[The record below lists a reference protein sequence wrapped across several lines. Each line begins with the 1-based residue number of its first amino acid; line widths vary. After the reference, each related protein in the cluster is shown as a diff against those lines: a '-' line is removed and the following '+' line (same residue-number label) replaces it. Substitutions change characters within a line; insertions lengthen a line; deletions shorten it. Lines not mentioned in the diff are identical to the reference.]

1 MKGQSGERDTHEER
15 LYFVENPETARLS
28 DLNTAVEANEAHL
41 AAHPDCPLRWLYQAH
56 TGDLRTARGERT
68 ESRDDLVRAAE
79 LLREASADPE
89 PSISPG
95 QRGGFLFNLGNL
107 LTKRQLAASFTTLS
121 EGVDAYRQALELL
134 TDAER
139 LACVS
144 NMLPELLA
152 VADRS
157 GRPEPREEARDL
169 ALRFL
174 DEAATHPISETGVW
188 NAAIKCLDTEPV
200 PTDLHLHLVAKAES
214 LVQQP
219 APDDVRGLRLHR
231 LERLLNAC
239 WERTGERRFLI
250 RAVEAGRQAVA
261 LCPTEG
267 KTVANLALA
276 LKMAGALDGDPELL
290 AEAVRFFLRAL
301 ELTPA
306 ESDDHPTMRGDLA
319 GIRLLLSE
327 YRDQE
332 ENLRAALHET
342 TEVVEHGRR
351 TGNFTLVRT
360 FLPNLALARLRLGM
374 VTDDRGL
381 KADALDAYREALKLH
396 RPPGTRARLLANY
409 GSALAQLAA
418 HDDRPADKLHE
429 ADQAMTEALVL
440 LPDDEPQLG
449 QFLRAYAVNA
459 LTLTVHDHT
468 STALDRAIDAWERI
482 LARATACSLA
492 EPAHLCRKLLAV
504 QYWRRYDGTADV
516 GDLGRAV
523 DHGAHVLRDPRQDL
537 GAELLLLT
545 LYAVSEAYRL
555 RALVTHDPAD
565 FEHAIASAAEVLE
578 WPDLP
583 QAMRQDFL
591 TARSAAHNDRFN
603 VFGRPSDLDAA
614 LAFAQQAVAVP
625 VPTGPK
631 SSTRH
636 QLAACLSQKYQ
647 QSGLVEHLDRA
658 VEIWRA
664 ARSAIRSRLG
674 EDDDPLTV
682 SYTDS
687 DLSVI
692 HNLSTT
698 LAQRY
703 QLHQIPS
710 DLDEALD
717 AMAIVL
723 RHTLANRPARPDRL
737 TSAANMFRSRCSRD
751 AAPDDLSRAL
761 SYAEEAVATA
771 RPGSHTH
778 LNAVTALLAIHT
790 DDRDAHGGGGS
801 EDDGRHA
808 ESRDRAIEL
817 GLRLAESADVATLRR
832 GTLLTHNTAMTLR
845 RRWRVSRNHS
855 DLDRSI
861 SLLRQVLQRVGLERS
876 PLSALALGWTLLD
889 HSRTEDTACSAD
901 APLSAAEARREAAAA
916 FRSVATSATAP
927 TSTRFQAA
935 RDWATVTGRPDE
947 ETLAACRQL
956 MELLPLV
963 AWVGAPRAVR
973 ETVLDDESALTPM
986 AALAAVEAGRPA
998 DAVEFLE
1005 LGRGVLWSQS
1015 LDLRTDLTEIE
1026 EADPELGAR
1035 LAAVREALDTSTTDS
1050 GAADLP
1056 LVAESSVPAP
1066 PDPVDPDWE
1075 AVILRAEE
1083 MSARG
1088 DRGEL
1093 YDHLGPL
1100 TTADDPR
1107 VAGYAEFGR
1116 GLALI
1121 DRGEPEAAR
1130 EALARAAAHDSPFAF
1145 AAANT
1150 LGDLLVAA
1158 DDYEAA
1164 RAAYER
1170 ARDSAD
1176 QEQSGLAA
1184 ASLRRLDEIEAA
1196 ENRLDHGLARAL
1208 VLGDV
1213 PELLGVAVRLL
1224 QQSRFADCRLFVER
1238 AFPRIPPEDQ
1248 PSTASF
1254 LALVRGRTGD
1264 VPGARNA
1271 WEQALTS
1278 DDPETVANAALGLGD
1293 LLAGEYTLD
1302 EARSA
1307 YARAQDFPDT
1317 ADEARAHLAALSV
1330 PSPEDDSVA
1339 RAPRLAFDYG
1349 HWLAHRRP
1357 AEEALAVL
1365 EQALAAGC
1373 ADPRAHYYVFE
1384 VVRLRSEPSP
1394 QWMRERLHRVL
1405 ARSPDPG
1412 SPLALITRA
1421 RLRQLRGDEEGAVRI
1436 LDDAYGAALA
1446 RGDAE
1451 LAAVAALVQ
1460 ATHHQHVENV
1470 DAAHDA
1476 YQRAIRSGHPELSP
1490 TAANW
1495 MAVMLDEAGRG
1506 EEARATY
1513 RHVMISGHPVQG
1525 GMAAFTLGMSLGR
1538 SGDVD
1543 GAVEAFSWAAN
1554 GVWEQSAA
1562 DARTMLARL
1571 STDGSDSADP
1581 PDRPGPRGTA

>member
-1 MKGQSGERDTHEER
+1 MKRRSGERETHEER
-15 LYFVENPETARLS
+15 LYFVENPATAWLS

-56 TGDLRTARGERT
+56 TGDLRAARGERT
-68 ESRDDLVRAAE
+68 ESREDLVRAAE
-79 LLREASADPE
+79 LLREASTDPE
-89 PSISPG
+89 PSIPPG
-95 QRGGFLFNLGNL
+95 RRGGVLFNLGNL
-107 LTKRQLAASFTTLS
+107 LTKQGLAESFTALS

-134 TDAER
+134 TGAER

-157 GRPEPREEARDL
+157 GRPEPREEAREL

-174 DEAATHPISETGVW
+174 DEAATHPVSEIGVW
-188 NAAIKCLDTEPV
+188 NAAIACLHAEPV
-200 PTDLHLHLVAKAES
+200 PTELHLRLIAKAEP
-214 LVQQP
+214 LVRQP
-219 APDDVRGLRLHR
+219 APDDVRGLRFHR
-231 LERLLNAC
+231 LETLLSAC
-239 WERTGERRFLI
+239 WERTGERRFLS

-276 LKMAGALDGDPELL
+276 LKKAGALDGDPELL
-290 AEAVRFFLRAL
+290 TEAAHFCTRAL

-306 ESDDHPTMRGDLA
+306 ESDDHPSMRGDLA
-319 GIRLLLSE
+319 GIRVLLSE
-327 YRDQE
+327 YQDQE

-342 TEVVEHGRR
+342 SEVVEHGRH
-351 TGNFTLVRT
+351 TGNFGLVRT
-360 FLPNLALARLRLGM
+360 FLPNLALVRLRLGM
-374 VTDDRGL
+374 VIDDRGL
-381 KADALDAYREALKLH
+381 KTDALDAFREALKLH
-396 RPPGTRARLLANY
+396 LPPGTRARLLVNY
-409 GSALAQLAA
+409 GSGLAQLAA
-418 HDDRPADKLHE
+418 HDDRPADRLHE
-429 ADQAMTEALVL
+429 ANQAMTEALIL

-449 QFLRAYAVNA
+449 EFLRAHAVNA
-459 LTLTVHDHT
+459 FTLTVHADT
-468 STALDRAIDAWERI
+468 ATALDTAIATWERV
-482 LARATACSLA
+482 LARATACSLT
-492 EPAHLCRKLLAV
+492 EPAQVCRELLAV
-504 QYWRRYDGTADV
+504 HYLDRYDGTADV
-516 GDLGRAV
+516 ADLGRAV
-523 DHGAHVLRDPRQDL
+523 EHGEHVLRNPHQAL
-537 GAELLLLT
+537 GAAWLLLT
-545 LYAVSEAYRL
+545 VYAVGDAYRL
-555 RALVTHDPAD
+555 RALVTHDPSD
-565 FEHAIASAAEVLE
+565 FEHAIASVAEVLE

-583 QAMRQDFL
+583 LPMRQNFL
-591 TARSAAHNDRFN
+591 TAQSATHNDRFN
-603 VFGRPSDLDAA
+603 AFGRPSDLDTA

-625 VPTGPK
+625 VPTGPE
-631 SSTRH
+631 SSTHH

-664 ARSAIRSRLG
+664 ARSSIRSRLG

-682 SYTDS
+682 CYTDS

-703 QLHQIPS
+703 HLHQIPS

-717 AMAIVL
+717 AMTIVL
-723 RHTLANRPARPDRL
+723 RHTSANRPARPDRL
-737 TSAANMFRSRCSRD
+737 TSAANMFRSRWSRD
-751 AAPDDLSRAL
+751 ATPDDLSRAL
-761 SYAEEAVATA
+761 SYAEEAVASA

-778 LNAVTALLAIHT
+778 LNAVTALLAIHA
-790 DDRDAHGGGGS
+790 DDRDVLGDGGFA
-801 EDDGRHA
+801 DDGGHA
-808 ESRDRAIEL
+808 ESRDRAVEF
-817 GLRLAESADVATLRR
+817 GVRLTESADVAALRR
-832 GTLLTHNTAMTLR
+832 GILLTHNTAMTMR
-845 RRWRVSRNHS
+845 QRWRVSRDHS
-855 DLDRSI
+855 DLDRAI
-861 SLLRQVLQRVGLERS
+861 SLLRKVLERVGVERS

-889 HSRTEDTACSAD
+889 HSRTEETECSPD
-901 APLSAAEARREAAAA
+901 SPLSAAEARRGAAAA
-916 FRSVATSATAP
+916 FRSVASSATAP
-927 TSTRFQAA
+927 TGARFQAA
-935 RDWATVTGRPDE
+935 RGWATVTGRPDE

-963 AWVGAPRAVR
+963 VWVGAPRTVR
-973 ETVLDDESALTPM
+973 EAVLDDESALAPM
-986 AALAAVEAGRPA
+986 AALAALEAGRPA

-1035 LAAVREALDTSTTDS
+1035 LAAVREALDTPTTDA

-1075 AVILRAEE
+1075 AVILQVQQS
-1083 MSARG
+1083 SASG
-1088 DRGEL
+1088 DRAGL

-1130 EALARAAAHDSPFAF
+1130 EALSRAAAHGGPFAP

-1158 DDYEAA
+1158 DDYGAA

-1170 ARDSAD
+1170 ARDSSD
-1176 QEQSGLAA
+1176 QEQSRVAA
-1184 ASLRRLDEIEAA
+1184 ASLGRLDEIEAA
-1196 ENRLDHGLARAL
+1196 QTRLDHGLARVL

-1213 PELLGVAVRLL
+1213 PELIGLAVRLL
-1224 QQSRFADCRLFVER
+1224 EQRRFADCRLFVER
-1238 AFPRIPPEDQ
+1238 AFPRIPSEDQ
-1248 PSTASF
+1248 PSMASF

-1264 VPGARNA
+1264 VPGARSA
-1271 WEQALTS
+1271 WEHALTS
-1278 DDPETVANAALGLGD
+1278 DDPETAANAALGLGD

-1307 YARAQDFPDT
+1307 YARAQDFPGT

-1330 PSPEDDSVA
+1330 PSPEDAPVD
-1339 RAPRLAFDYG
+1339 RALRLTFDYG

-1357 AEEALAVL
+1357 AEEALTVL
-1365 EQALAAGC
+1365 EEALAAGC

-1384 VVRLRSEPSP
+1384 VVRLRREPSA
-1394 QWMRERLHRVL
+1394 QWMRECLHRVL

-1412 SPLALITRA
+1412 SPLALISRA

-1436 LDDAYGAALA
+1436 LDDAYGAAIA

-1451 LAAVAALVQ
+1451 LAAIAALVQ

-1470 DAAHDA
+1470 NAAHDA

-1490 TAANW
+1490 TAAYW
-1495 MAVMLDEAGRG
+1495 MAVMLDEADRG
-1506 EEARATY
+1506 EQARAAY

-1538 SGDVD
+1538 AGDVD
-1543 GAVEAFSWAAN
+1543 GAVKAFTWAAN

-1562 DARTMLARL
+1562 DARKMLARI
-1571 STDGSDSADP
+1571 SADGSDSADP
-1581 PDRPGPRGTA
+1581 PDRPGPRGTG